1 MLVIECV
8 TSRALPPVA
17 TDHRRWCGCHRHSPS
32 CCKKNWCYFRTSHY
46 LWSSFSCPFGFQST
60 AKERAK
66 HAADYFTLLRH
77 LLNYAFNSNINLP
90 NAEVLL
96 NNEID
101 WLKRIRV
108 CSFKLLFGIKIVKTL
123 VCKFEFFFC
132 FFLGWSEEDWRA
144 WGRRDHFGRSN
155 WCHKRA
161 ISFPDPREKI
171 PHWLWKRRC

>member
-1 MLVIECV
+1 MWHHV
-8 TSRALPPVA
+8 
-17 TDHRRWCGCHRHSPS
+17 HYRRWQLTTDDDAVVTVTALVV
-32 CCKKNWCYFRTSHY
+32 KKNWCYFRTSHY

-123 VCKFEFFFC
+123 VCKFEGFFFSRMKWRGLES
-132 FFLGWSEEDWRA
+132 LGL
-144 WGRRDHFGRSN
+144 
-155 WCHKRA
+155 KRP
-161 ISFPDPREKI
+161 F
-171 PHWLWKRRC
+171 WKVILVSQKSY